1 MPLSTSPRFLRTVLL
16 LDAAS
21 VLLSGVPQVLATAWL
36 ARWTGL
42 EPTLLL
48 ASGLFLFVYTAFV
61 GWIGTRQPIPAA
73 PVHCVIAGNLT
84 WGVGCLGL
92 IAMAGSDLSFWGVA
106 YLLMHVVAVTLFAA
120 LQWAGLRHANGAWR
134 PAG

>member
-36 ARWTGL
+36 ARGTGL

-48 ASGLFLFVYTAFV
+48 ASGLWWLE
-61 GWIGTRQPIPAA
+61 RKAA
-73 PVHCVIAGNLT
+73 P
-84 WGVGCLGL
+84 
-92 IAMAGSDLSFWGVA
+92 
-106 YLLMHVVAVTLFAA
+106 
-120 LQWAGLRHANGAWR
+120 LR
-134 PAG
+134 